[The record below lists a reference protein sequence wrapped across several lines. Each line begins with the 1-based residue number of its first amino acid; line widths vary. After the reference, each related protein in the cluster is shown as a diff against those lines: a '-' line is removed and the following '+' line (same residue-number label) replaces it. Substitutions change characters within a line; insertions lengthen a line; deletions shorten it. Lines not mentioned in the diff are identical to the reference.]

1 MEIVLKALE
10 ATPKRFEEVWMDK
23 DELLHAK
30 TYPRL
35 IGKNEWPS
43 LEEVLE
49 WEKQDTEA
57 LKERVEKNTAEGKFD
72 LPVRRVLSGMTKE
85 GGEYSKQGEG
95 RGRGEWEGW
104 TFQYFY
110 FESELP
116 IFRLRTRIE
125 RDLSEGTVSVWI

>member
-1 MEIVLKALE
+1 MFTL
-10 ATPKRFEEVWMDK
+10 
-23 DELLHAK
+23 
-30 TYPRL
+30 
-35 IGKNEWPS
+35 
-43 LEEVLE
+43 
-49 WEKQDTEA
+49 QDA
-57 LKERVEKNTAEGKFD
+57 IP